1 MHQLA
6 PPAIDGNGNNNSTRM
21 EAKIPSRRSKRLAI
35 RELLKPHTAS
45 LLLGLLAVAGEGAAN
60 LLEPWPL
67 KIVLDDVLRSRASH
81 AWIMQRVHAFL
92 GTDKLAVLKFACVA
106 VLAIAVLDA
115 VCTYAEK
122 YLTTSVG
129 QWVTYDLR
137 RAIYS
142 HIQRLSLAFHDQK
155 RTGDLISRVTS

>member
-1 MHQLA
+1 ME
-6 PPAIDGNGNNNSTRM
+6 PA
-21 EAKIPSRRSKRLAI
+21 AHSKLSKHLTI

-67 KIVLDDVLRSRASH
+67 KIVLDEVLRSHESH
-81 AWIMQRVHAFL
+81 AAIMRRIHMFV
-92 GTDKLAVLKFACVA
+92 GTDKLAMLKFACFA
-106 VLAIAVLDA
+106 VLAIAALDA
-115 VCTYAEK
+115 ICTYGEK

-137 RAIYS
+137 RTLYS
-142 HIQRLSLAFHDQK
+142 
-155 RTGDLISRVTS
+155 

>member
-1 MHQLA
+1 GWRSCNQGKTKENK
-6 PPAIDGNGNNNSTRM
+6 IRM
-21 EAKIPSRRSKRLAI
+21 EPAAHSKLSKHLTI

-92 GTDKLAVLKFACVA
+92 GMYTFDVLICMRF
-106 VLAIAVLDA
+106 
-115 VCTYAEK
+115 
-122 YLTTSVG
+122 
-129 QWVTYDLR
+129 
-137 RAIYS
+137 
-142 HIQRLSLAFHDQK
+142 
-155 RTGDLISRVTS
+155 

>member
-35 RELLKPHTAS
+35 RELLKPHAGS

-67 KIVLDDVLRSRASH
+67 KIVLDDVLRSRENH

-106 VLAIAVLDA
+106 VLAIAV
-115 VCTYAEK
+115 
-122 YLTTSVG
+122 
-129 QWVTYDLR
+129 
-137 RAIYS
+137 
-142 HIQRLSLAFHDQK
+142 
-155 RTGDLISRVTS
+155 